1 MSVSSTSASKSAR
14 SAGWRSELPR
24 LALMVCLLFVARS
37 SFANHYVVPSGSMQ
51 HTLEIGDRVVV
62 DMRAYGLRLPVT
74 DTVLWPTG
82 TPQRGDV
89 AVFDSPLDGTRLIKR
104 VAAVG
109 GDRVQLHDG
118 HLWINGRALA
128 DDDAALERFDARQ
141 VRLDLDEGGG
151 PDIDALVVPAGQ
163 VLMLGDHRGNSA
175 DGRYFGLV
183 PARAL
188 YGRAVAV
195 YWRRGDGLGWRQL

>member
-1 MSVSSTSASKSAR
+1 MADSTTAGASAVRA
-14 SAGWRSELPR
+14 AGWRSELPK
-24 LALMVCLLFVARS
+24 LALMLCLLFVARS

-51 HTLEIGDRVVV
+51 HTLEIGDRVAV
-62 DMRAYGLRLPVT
+62 DMRAYGLRLPLT
-74 DTVLWPTG
+74 NTVLWATG
-82 TPQRGDV
+82 TPQRGEV

-109 GDRVQLHDG
+109 GDHVQLHDG
-118 HLWINGRALA
+118 RLWINGRALA
-128 DDDAALERFDARQ
+128 EGDAALEQFDARQ
-141 VRLDLDEGGG
+141 VRLDLDAGGG

-183 PARAL
+183 PASAL

-195 YWRRGDGLGWRQL
+195 YWRSGEGLGWRRL